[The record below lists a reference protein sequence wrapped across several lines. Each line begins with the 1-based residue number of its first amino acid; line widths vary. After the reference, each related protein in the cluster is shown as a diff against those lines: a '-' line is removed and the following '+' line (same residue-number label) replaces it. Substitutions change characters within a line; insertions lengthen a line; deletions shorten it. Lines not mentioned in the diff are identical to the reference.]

1 MTTVVRFE
9 HLPSGDW
16 AVRFRYD
23 PKLVDALKVT
33 VPAYARSW
41 IADAKCW
48 TIDGYARELA
58 AAMRE
63 LGCTVIGFNTEP
75 TATAAPRDHWA
86 VELFRAVGAERTPA
100 VHRALSRIL
109 HPDNGDTGCPTLQRQ
124 LNDARTELENTP

>member
-1 MTTVVRFE
+1 MTVIRFE

-33 VPAYARSW
+33 VPNYARSW
-41 IADAKCW
+41 KP
-48 TIDGYARELA
+48 DGKYWLIGGYVRELA

-63 LGCTVIGFNTEP
+63 LGHTVIGFGTNP
-75 TATAAPRDHWA
+75 TPADAPRDNWA
-86 VELFRAVGAERTPA
+86 AQLFRAVGRERTPA
-100 VHRALSRIL
+100 VHRALSRVL

-124 LNDARTELENTP
+124 LNDARDGLENTA